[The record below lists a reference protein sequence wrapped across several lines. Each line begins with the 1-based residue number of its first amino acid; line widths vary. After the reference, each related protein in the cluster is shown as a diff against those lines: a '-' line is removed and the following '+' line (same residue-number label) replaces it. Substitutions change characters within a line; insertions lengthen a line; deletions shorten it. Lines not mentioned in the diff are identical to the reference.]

1 MADLSPVA
9 QTRIDLDL
17 LMAFKSYIETMK
29 TMEDGEW
36 GDCRSA
42 AELIAADEMPELY
55 SEVIARINLIREG
68 APPPVIQYTYTTPPG
83 PN

>member
-9 QTRIDLDL
+9 QTTIDLDL
-17 LMAFKSYIETMK
+17 LMAFKSYIETME

-36 GDCRSA
+36 GDSRSA

-68 APPPVIQYTYTTPPG
+68 APTLLTKRTK
-83 PN
+83 